1 MRINEYV
8 LIFSIAYILLF
19 LTRRFKDRAS
29 IAMFTIAITLL
40 MITFRSNLINDD
52 AMSYLYYFKN
62 VKYFSSLNEIF
73 ESTFFRVE
81 YGFRALLYFIP
92 PATIFNDEAY
102 VYKFVLSLIN
112 TLIFYKIFV
121 EWKKKDIRG
130 FEIFVFLY
138 FSFFIAIFEL
148 AIIRFSL
155 ASSIFILAYNYL
167 IIRKNKKKAFGF
179 FLIAS
184 SIHYAVAIAGII
196 FIYYYYVFYHVKM
209 LKALMIITPFVLT
222 FFILSFVEQQ
232 LSLLGS
238 YYLMVF
244 NEQETRLSIRI
255 IAEASIIYLV
265 RSQIIKINKSEKIFS
280 LLLVLYL
287 FFSFLEVYFGILTL
301 NRLRILVF
309 MIFLFSV
316 SFSSGQINKK
326 NRSLIYFY
334 AFIFFIIGN
343 VTLINTW
350 GGY

>member
-1 MRINEYV
+1 MKINEYI

-19 LTRRFKDRAS
+19 LTRRFRDRSS

-40 MITFRSNLINDD
+40 MISFRSNLINDD
-52 AMSYLYYFKN
+52 AISYLYYFQS

-73 ESTFFRVE
+73 ESTAFRVE

-92 PATIFNDEAY
+92 PVTIFNDESY
-102 VYKFVLSLIN
+102 IYKFVLSIIN

-121 EWKKKDIRG
+121 EWKKNDIKG
-130 FEIFVFLY
+130 FEVFVFLY

-167 IIRKNKKKAFGF
+167 ITKKNKKKAFSF
-179 FLIAS
+179 FIIAS
-184 SIHYAVAIAGII
+184 SIHYAVAITGII
-196 FIYYYYVFYHVKM
+196 FIYYYYVFNYHKK
-209 LKALMIITPFVLT
+209 LKTFLIIIPFALT
-222 FFILSFVEQQ
+222 FFILSLIEQN
-232 LSLLGS
+232 LSLLSS

-255 IAEASIIYLV
+255 IAEASIIFLV
-265 RSQIIKINKSEKIFS
+265 RSQIIKQHKSEKIFS
-280 LLLVLYL
+280 LLLTLYL

-309 MIFLFSV
+309 MLFLFTV
-316 SFSSGQINKK
+316 SFFWVSINRK
-326 NRSLIYFY
+326 NRTLIYFY
-334 AFIFFIIGN
+334 AFLFFIVGN

-350 GGY
+350 GNY